1 MSMRYLLKETAD
13 GFRRAWGSC
22 LLSILTI
29 AFFLTLLGL
38 LALVSANIAHFQRT
52 LNDNLQVQAFLSNG
66 LEERQITALSQRIGR
81 LAGVAQVT
89 YISRQAAAAEFQ
101 KEFGQDLFTML
112 EENPLPPSLVIRLTP
127 PASDET
133 RIGQIIDRIKEEPGV
148 DEVVYHL
155 ETLMTLRRYAD
166 IAGTFTWILL
176 VFVTLGSLF
185 VVSNNIRLVIS
196 ARKQI
201 IRTMRLV
208 GATASFIRSPLIL
221 EGTLQGVAGA
231 GISAAMLY
239 LVSGFVA
246 RLAPSLIQPPPGSLL
261 VLLALGSMLG
271 FFGSLLAIKRYL

>member
-29 AFFLTLLGL
+29 AFFLALLGL
-38 LALVSANIAHFQRT
+38 LALVSANIAHFQST

-66 LEERQITALSQRIGR
+66 LDERQITALSQRVGR
-81 LAGVAQVT
+81 LAGVARVT

-112 EENPLPPSLVIRLTP
+112 EENPLPPSLVIHLSP
-127 PASDET
+127 PASDTT
-133 RIGQIIDRIKEEPGV
+133 RVNQVIERIKEEPGV

-155 ETLMTLRRYAD
+155 QTLMTLRRYAD
-166 IAGTFTWILL
+166 MAGTFTWILL
-176 VFVTLGSLF
+176 IFVTLGSLF

-208 GATASFIRSPLIL
+208 GATAGFIRSPLIL

-231 GISAAMLY
+231 VISASALY
-239 LVSGFVA
+239 LVSGVVA
-246 RLAPSLIQPPPGSLL
+246 RLAPNLVLPPPESLL